1 MGRRERGE
9 ERREKREEMSMGFVS
24 GIFGLK
30 VGLLFHR
37 RFTLF
42 LSLYYMFD
50 LYEKSSFYFLI
61 MVLSLHLNTIPPLQH
76 CKID

>member
-1 MGRRERGE
+1 MSMGFVSGIF
-9 ERREKREEMSMGFVS
+9 SMGFVS

-42 LSLYYMFD
+42 LCLYYMFD

-61 MVLSLHLNTIPPLQH
+61 MVPSLHLNTIPPLQH